1 MVASDTL
8 RILWKHVRGVM
19 FSVALGICG
28 GAICGA
34 AILSFGDL
42 IGRTCSTGDHIG
54 SWNVADLALG
64 AIYGAPLGT
73 IAALIAYAAL
83 VRKIGIRQAII
94 PATVGTLVGGFAGTL
109 ILCMP
114 FGIVTGVFGFFAAL
128 LRARLRDAGSLG
140 R

>member
-1 MVASDTL
+1 
-8 RILWKHVRGVM
+8 M

-28 GAICGA
+28 GGICGA

-64 AIYGAPLGT
+64 AIYGAPLGA

-83 VRKIGIRQAII
+83 VRKSELDKRSSLQLW
-94 PATVGTLVGGFAGTL
+94 VRWWEDSL
-109 ILCMP
+109 
-114 FGIVTGVFGFFAAL
+114 
-128 LRARLRDAGSLG
+128 AR
-140 R
+140 